1 MRLLKFLL
9 RYFPPG
15 LALEYTQGGD
25 IKTKMIDLLDL
36 SAETDVRALAE
47 SIKAAEPII
56 TESVMDQLVETLQ
69 KLQSKVCDTNTKRYY
84 KYKTLQTHLLPVTN
98 IAFDKLGKRCLTGSY
113 DRTCK
118 VWDIDSGAEL
128 FTLEGHKNVVYAVS
142 FNNPTSDKIV
152 TGSFDKTAKV
162 WCSRTGHCLA
172 TMWGHDAEVVV
183 AKFSPTRCKLATGS
197 IDATSKI
204 FHIETGIENIAML
217 SHIINEL
224 GTLRGH
230 TAEVIALHYNDDG
243 NQIISGSF
251 DRTVNIWDTRT
262 FARTS
267 VLIGHRAELSN
278 CLYNYDC
285 SLIASSSMDK
295 SAKVW
300 DARMNSCLAT
310 LLGHDDEVLDLAFD
324 NNGKRLATASS
335 DTTARVWDIS
345 SNFQQLALTKGHR
358 EEVSKGKFF
367 YRKQTLCFSPN
378 GHQLLTASLDKTARL
393 WSADDG
399 SCFQQLK
406 GHTDDVFACAFSYTG
421 DTIITASKDNTCTI
435 WR

>member
-1 MRLLKFLL
+1 MFA
-9 RYFPPG
+9 G

-25 IKTKMIDLLDL
+25 VRTKIIDLLDL
-36 SAETDVRALAE
+36 SAETDIRALAE
-47 SIKAAEPII
+47 SIKATEPVI

-69 KLQSKVCDTNTKRYY
+69 RLQAKVCDTNAAHKRYY

-98 IAFDKLGKRCLTGSY
+98 VALDKLGKR
-113 DRTCK
+113 
-118 VWDIDSGAEL
+118 
-128 FTLEGHKNVVYAVS
+128 
-142 FNNPTSDKIV
+142 DKIV
-152 TGSFDKTAKV
+152 TASFDKTAKV
-162 WCSRTGHCLA
+162 WCSQTGHCLA
-172 TMWGHDAEVVV
+172 TMWGHEAEVVV

-204 FHIETGIENIAML
+204 FHVETGQ
-217 SHIINEL
+217 EL

-251 DRTVNIWDTRT
+251 DGTVNIWDTRI

-267 VLIGHRAELSN
+267 ALIGHRAELSN
-278 CLYNYDC
+278 CLYNFDC
-285 SLIASSSMDK
+285 SLIATSSIDQ

-300 DARMNSCLAT
+300 DTRTNSCMAT

-324 NNGKRLATASS
+324 NNGRKLATASG

-345 SNFQQLALTKGHR
+345 GNFQQLALMQDHQQ
-358 EEVSKGKFF
+358 EVSKGN
-367 YRKQTLCFSPN
+367 PN
-378 GHQLLTASLDKTARL
+378 GHQLLTGSSDRTARL
-393 WSADDG
+393 WSTDDG
-399 SCFQQLK
+399 SCLQQLRE
-406 GHTDDVFACAFSYTG
+406 HTDEVFACAFSYTG
-421 DTIITASKDNTCTI
+421 DSVITASKDKTCTI